1 MKLRQRIFPGLI
13 LATLLPIFAW
23 AAAGCL
29 PAPERDFLDAD
40 LLIDVSVMPDRWDVF
55 ELTDASEDEEGQE
68 SGAAVGF
75 YVVGSP
81 YLVLGR
87 ERIYRY
93 TSERRAARHYERIEG
108 GYFNDERASLTTP
121 WTIPDGFT
129 FASIS
134 ADQWRFGCAGS
145 NFSPVPE
152 MGTES
157 TDCIYLAQYQEFL
170 VFFTITTERDDEVMI
185 DIDEIVHIVE
195 AMDARMSEYLS
206 R

>member
-1 MKLRQRIFPGLI
+1 MLLRAIIPV
-13 LATLLPIFAW
+13 LLLSCAFL
-23 AAAGCL
+23 AGCL

-40 LLIDVSVMPDRWDVF
+40 LLIDVSVMPGNWDMYQWSDSTN
-55 ELTDASEDEEGQE
+55 EGEGQE
-68 SGAAVGF
+68 SGASVGF

-81 YLVLGR
+81 YLVHGG

-93 TSERRAARHYERIEG
+93 TSERRATWHYERLEKY
-108 GYFNDERASLTTP
+108 YFNDERASLTTP
-121 WTIPDGFT
+121 WIIPDGFT
-129 FASIS
+129 FASMS

-157 TDCIYLAQYQEFL
+157 TICMYLAQYQEFL
-170 VFFTITTERDDEVMI
+170 VFFTITTEVDDEVMI